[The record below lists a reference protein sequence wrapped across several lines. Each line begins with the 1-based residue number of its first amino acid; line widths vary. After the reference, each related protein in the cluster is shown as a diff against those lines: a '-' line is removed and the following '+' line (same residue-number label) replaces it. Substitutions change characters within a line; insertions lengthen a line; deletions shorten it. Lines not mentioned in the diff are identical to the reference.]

1 MDIKIKTID
10 TSQPKRKRNFWQVAL
25 RLLGF
30 QSSKPVP
37 TESGTPSATFKVNG
51 KVINAQT
58 EQPIADIKVLM
69 KQTFEYQD
77 TSFVAQVDSATTDA
91 QGAFSLKHTDVPEKP
106 EYIIQ
111 IIDADDEKNGLF
123 EDHDT
128 VISFENAQ
136 FKNGDNKW
144 YEGETS
150 RNIEIKLKPLK

>member
-1 MDIKIKTID
+1 MDIKIKTMD
-10 TSQPKRKRNFWQVAL
+10 ASQSKRKRNFWQAAL
-25 RLLGF
+25 GLFGF

-37 TESGTPSATFKVNG
+37 AESGTPSATFEVNG

-58 EQPIADIKVLM
+58 ERPIADIKLLM
-69 KQTFEYQD
+69 KQKFEYQD
-77 TSFVAQVDSATTDA
+77 TSFVEQVDSATTNA
-91 QGAFSLKHTDVPEKP
+91 QGAFRLKHTDVPEKT
-106 EYIIQ
+106 EYIIL

-144 YEGETS
+144 YKGEVS
-150 RNIEIKLKPLK
+150 KSIEIKLKPLK